1 MTPIQRLARCA
12 KRALRSPAHKSAD
25 TQNQKR
31 RAQAQ
36 LSSTLSPHLRKD
48 VGVEDG

>member
-12 KRALRSPAHKSAD
+12 KRVLRLPAHKSAD

-36 LSSTLSPHLRKD
+36 LRSTLSPHLRKD

>member
-12 KRALRSPAHKSAD
+12 KRFLRLPARKSAD
-25 TQNQKR
+25 TENQKR
-31 RAQAQ
+31 RANAQ
-36 LSSTLSPHLRKD
+36 LSAMLSPHLRKD